1 MRSIVTLLL
10 VAAFGISVGC
20 GGDTPAK
27 KTDAPKTDAPKT
39 ETPAEPAK

>member
-20 GGDTPAK
+20 GGDTPAAKDTK
-27 KTDAPKTDAPKT
+27 KTDPPKT